1 MTNMNNIRKLM
12 KERGLTQAQLAKLA
26 NISQASL
33 SDIIN
38 SKVQAKAETLA
49 SLASALEVSE
59 AELQRR
65 PSSSIDVCPRCG
77 SNSLIIW
84 QSTAEHHA
92 RVRCSYCE
100 LDTGEQKSMEKV
112 TAILQSYEHNK
123 AQDSY
128 TQRIKVLTL
137 SELLEDKEYSSDSV
151 RPVWFENRGL
161 FVVPA
166 LLQCGIAERENEL
179 CRVQWLGETGLRSF
193 LWEKYGLYW
202 RAWNNKPTEGI
213 IDATPWDD

>member
-1 MTNMNNIRKLM
+1 MIGNNIKKIM
-12 KERGLTQAQLAKLA
+12 KEKGLTQAQLAKLA

-38 SKVQAKAETLA
+38 SKVQAKADTLSA
-49 SLASALEVSE
+49 LASALEVSTE
-59 AELQRR
+59 ELGRR
-65 PSSSIDVCPRCG
+65 ATALPEFCPRCG

-100 LDTGEQKSMEKV
+100 LDTGEQASMEKV
-112 TAILQSYEHNK
+112 VTVMLSYENRRATAELAK
-123 AQDSY
+123 D
-128 TQRIKVLTL
+128 TKVLAL
-137 SELLEDKEYSSDSV
+137 SELLDDKYYSSDSV

-166 LLQCGIAERENEL
+166 LVQCGIAERENEL
-179 CRVQWLGETGLRSF
+179 CRVLWHGETSYRSF
-193 LWEKYGLYW
+193 LWGKYGLYW
-202 RAWNNKPTEGI
+202 RIWNNKPTQGMIESVQ
-213 IDATPWDD
+213 WDD